1 MGNHIRQCL
10 QLIHQ
15 FNLDARNPD
24 VAQLKALLEQG
35 RITDG
40 MARVYLD
47 WLLGMAQGVD
57 ACRLLLPRPPRPEE
71 WEVLDKP
78 DVTFG
83 NLVETPG
90 QQFGIRLEGGQH
102 SAVIGQTGAGKT
114 IALRRIIQSVED
126 WNARNPNERI
136 SIIAITLKSGDFA
149 DLPAL
154 YGPRWRHFST
164 HENMRLG
171 LNGPRGFPPEV
182 WIRYVSTCFAARAG
196 LKASE
201 ISLERIL
208 RALLT
213 AMNPEPAQDLLW
225 PSISLI
231 RQVAQEVPL
240 YVFAQKPEY
249 QMSLLQKLDA
259 IADDKLFDTFNGL
272 DLQRDVI
279 DQGYSAAIDISDL
292 AGWKRELLPDL
303 WTGQLALARQFAFKR
318 TTRINTLLIYD
329 EADPLISQE
338 AEAAFPGSM
347 TPISHLVATGRES
360 GLAVMF
366 GLKFLGCVSRQV
378 TANLSN
384 LYVMRCKDS
393 DSLRE
398 ALRTLLLPPGA
409 EAVLPILKDGE
420 CLMRTSNRWPYA
432 VLGQFDS
439 VPPSR
444 VERSEV
450 QFDSHSSVP
459 GQPLSALPH
468 VQKALDEL
476 VKAHKDVQ
484 MRQAR
489 SSRPKLTDNA
499 HKLLSLASAQL
510 FVPVARLFDQIGQLS
525 PTAQATVRKSL
536 EEAGLAA
543 FEEIRIGS
551 RNSLLIEVTDKG
563 WELLGGT
570 PPKRTGRGGIAHR
583 HIAAWLCMLGRKHGH
598 QAQTEWIVPGGAN
611 HPVDAVWITKTAV
624 LAFEVVCKCEAN
636 LGDHLKKCLRPRA
649 VESVTI
655 VAPQKATL
663 DALRETVARDADL
676 NSLLEWVRWEPVEPM
691 LKELW
696 P

>member
-1 MGNHIRQCL
+1 MGDHIRQCL

-15 FNLDARNPD
+15 LGLDARNPD

-40 MARVYLD
+40 MAKVYLD
-47 WLLGMAQGVD
+47 WLLQMTEGID
-57 ACRLLLPRPPRPEE
+57 ACRLLLPRPPRLEE
-71 WEVLDKP
+71 WEALGKP
-78 DVTFG
+78 DLELG
-83 NLVETPG
+83 NLIETPG
-90 QQFGIRLEGGQH
+90 ARFGITLRGAQH
-102 SAVIGQTGAGKT
+102 SAMIGQSGSGKT
-114 IALRRIIQSVED
+114 ISLRVLIKSVEE
-126 WNARNPNERI
+126 WNARNPNERVAI
-136 SIIAITLKSGDFA
+136 VAITFKPGDFA
-149 DLPAL
+149 DLPRL
-154 YGPRWRHFST
+154 YGSRWRHFST
-164 HENMRLG
+164 HNNMRLG
-171 LNGPRGFPPEV
+171 LNGPRELPPEA
-182 WIRYVSTCFAARAG
+182 WIQQISMCFAARAG

-201 ISLERIL
+201 ISLARMI
-208 RALLT
+208 RTLLA
-213 AMNPEPAQDLLW
+213 AMNPKPAQDLLW
-225 PSISLI
+225 PSFSLI
-231 RQVAQEVPL
+231 REVAQQVPL
-240 YVFAQKPEY
+240 SLFAAKPEY
-249 QMSLLQKLDA
+249 EKSLLQKLDA
-259 IADDKLFDTFNGL
+259 IADDPLFDTFNGL
-272 DLQRDVI
+272 DLQRDIVDRGHSVVI
-279 DQGYSAAIDISDL
+279 DTSRLD
-292 AGWKRELLPDL
+292 GWIRRFVADGWILQLLLGREFSYRKTNRL
-303 WTGQLALARQFAFKR
+303 
-318 TTRINTLLIYD
+318 NTIVVFD
-329 EADPLISQE
+329 EADALVSKE
-338 AEAAFPGSM
+338 AEGAFEGSM
-347 TPISHLVATGRES
+347 TPNSKLQAEGREF
-360 GLAVMF
+360 GLAGFF
-366 GLKFLGCVSRQV
+366 GLKKLGGLAPHLAASFRNIFVLQSGD
-378 TANLSN
+378 AA
-384 LYVMRCKDS
+384 
-393 DSLRE
+393 SLGE
-398 ALRTLLLPPGA
+398 AQRTLLLPPGS
-409 EAVLPILKDGE
+409 ETVLPILKDGE
-420 CLMRTSNRWPYA
+420 CLARTSNGWPYA
-432 VLGQFDS
+432 VLCQFDS

-450 QFDSHSSVP
+450 QFDSPAFMPS
-459 GQPLSALPH
+459 QPLSALPH

-489 SSRPKLTDNA
+489 SSRPKLTDNT

-536 EEAGLAA
+536 EEASLAA
-543 FEEIRIGS
+543 FEEIRIGR

-663 DALRETVARDADL
+663 DALRETVARGADL